1 MSPHHLFWH
10 RHHRFYNPM
19 FYRPSRFIWFSIGS
33 LATFAWMH
41 YRKGDHLN
49 CRRTAQVG
57 YDGGSG
63 HGQWG
68 PQGRR
73 TRFDEQQQQQQQQ
86 HWGSRQGADDSRLDA
101 NGGHWQR
108 APPPVLVEASE
119 RLPVDREFDRLREMG
134 HNADETI
141 SGMSEATIDS
151 MMGGLQ
157 RLKER
162 LAERRSQQLQ
172 ASQPPSATTTPLAT
186 PLEESTHSRH
196 RV

>member
-1 MSPHHLFWH
+1 MSPHHPFWH
-10 RHHRFYNPM
+10 GHHRFYNPM
-19 FYRPSRFIWFSIGS
+19 FYGPSRFIWFSIGS

-68 PQGRR
+68 RS
-73 TRFDEQQQQQQQQ
+73 TRFDEQQQPQQQQ
-86 HWGSRQGADDSRLDA
+86 HWGPHGGADGSRFDA
-101 NGGHWQR
+101 NGGQR
-108 APPPVLVEASE
+108 APSPVVVEASGS
-119 RLPVDREFDRLREMG
+119 LPVDREFDRLREMSR
-134 HNADETI
+134 NAEETI
-141 SGMSEATIDS
+141 SGMSESTIDS

-162 LAERRSQQLQ
+162 LAERRGQQFQ
-172 ASQPPSATTTPLAT
+172 TSQPPSATTTPLAT
-186 PLEESTHSRH
+186 PPGESTPRH
-196 RV
+196 QV